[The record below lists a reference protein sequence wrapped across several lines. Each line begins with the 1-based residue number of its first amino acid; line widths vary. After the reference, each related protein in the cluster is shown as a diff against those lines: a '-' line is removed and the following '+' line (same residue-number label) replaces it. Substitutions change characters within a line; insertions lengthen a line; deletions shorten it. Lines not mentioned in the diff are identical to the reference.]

1 MPAFTKSDAMRF
13 LGMDAKQFNNFYSK
27 GAEFEEFKENGWN
40 IERLTEWKRD
50 YDSRCFMLGQD
61 EYAKCLDFALA
72 IHFRGYAS
80 IDFGTARQREFGQK
94 VSNWVRGQLGELGF
108 GHFCRERL
116 GFDVELDF
124 EMREE
129 IVPQDVLAIIQNG
142 QRRTPANRIA
152 VKATKY
158 TNVSLVLGR
167 NEVELPNRQ
176 SDVYVFTRLNLPDD
190 HLLRVG
196 RQEIINLLQNQQHF
210 HLYQDRIESLGPI
223 KCEVAGFAY
232 RRDLEL
238 SDSIP
243 GYQFDSERYVKLTGN
258 LCRNLDEWREAIR

>member
-1 MPAFTKSDAMRF
+1 MVILTKSAAMRL
-13 LGMDAKQFNNFYSK
+13 LGMEPKQFNNFYRM
-27 GAEFEEFKENGWN
+27 GAEFEHTGMDR
-40 IERLTEWKRD
+40 ERLFEWKRD
-50 YDSRCFMLGQD
+50 YDSRCFMLLPE

-108 GHFCRERL
+108 AHFCCERL

-124 EMREE
+124 AMHEE

-142 QRRTPANRIA
+142 QRRTPTNKIA
-152 VKATKY
+152 VKATKH
-158 TNVSLVLGR
+158 TNVSLVLSR

-176 SDVYVFTRLNLPDD
+176 SDIYVFTRINLPDD

-210 HLYQDRIESLGPI
+210 RLYQDKIESLGPI
-223 KCEVAGFAY
+223 KCEVAGFVY
-232 RRDLEL
+232 RNDLEL
-238 SDSIP
+238 SRTIP
-243 GYQFDSERYVKLTGN
+243 GYTFPSERYVKLSGR
-258 LCRNLDEWREAIR
+258 LRRSIEEWRQAIR